1 MSEDRV
7 PAVVESLI
15 RVVAGGSG
23 EDREERAST
32 FARGLALGALV
43 GAAIAGSTIWQRKVA
58 REHARA
64 AALEAEHDAV
74 VPHLAAEHDAVVP
87 HLAAE
92 RDTEAPAV
100 DPERESPQA

>member
-7 PAVVESLI
+7 PPVVESLI
-15 RVVAGGSG
+15 RAVAGGSG
-23 EDREERAST
+23 DDREERAST

-64 AALEAEHDAV
+64 AEAEAQRQT
-74 VPHLAAEHDAVVP
+74 P
-87 HLAAE
+87 
-92 RDTEAPAV
+92 PA
-100 DPERESPQA
+100 